1 MTGKKLSFCCLS
13 AAMLITFSVT
23 AQVTTYGTEAGTG
36 GNRNTNIGY
45 RAGKVSTGLSNI
57 LVGHAAGQNNT
68 TGAAN
73 SFVGAF
79 TGLNNTT
86 GYNNAFFGGLAGYN
100 NNEGIA
106 NSFMGFEAGYSNT
119 TGDLN
124 SFFGYQAGYGNT
136 TEGGNSFF
144 GAQAGHKN
152 KGGSNSFFGS
162 SVGIENVSGYGN
174 SFFGSSAGRSNS
186 TGHYNV
192 FFGYISG
199 YRNTTGQSNSFYGSF
214 SGSENTTGQ
223 GNTFVGYQSGQ
234 KNSTGGSNTSL
245 GIRAGYSL
253 ASGYSNTFVGANAGQ
268 YTTGSLN
275 TFFGSGAG
283 SDVTT
288 GFSNLYLGKDAGA
301 RNTSGYDN
309 VFVGPYAGANSTG
322 NNNVFIGANAGNQET
337 GSNRFIVGN
346 NNNTFLYGDIESKK
360 LGIGTTDL
368 KDFRLS
374 VNGSDISHS
383 SWLNERTFFI
393 NIPMVDALGKIKQL
407 TGEGRVIYPTNE
419 IEYKVNAHTL
429 RQILPDLVKSDLSAV
444 NYQGLIPV
452 LVEAIKELSNKV
464 SVLETKLAE
473 FTGGF
478 SPASTAN
485 GSSLKS
491 ALHQNMPNPANEATV
506 INYSIGNEGRQASIY
521 LFDAQGN
528 EVKAFHQL
536 KAGEGEVSMATVQL
550 RPGLYHYS
558 LVVNGNV
565 VDTKSMIVSKN

>member
-13 AAMLITFSVT
+13 TAMLITFSVT

-45 RAGKVSTGLSNI
+45 RAGKVSTGLSNT

-124 SFFGYQAGYGNT
+124 SFFGYQAGYSNT

-144 GAQAGHKN
+144 GVQAGHKN

-162 SVGIENVSGYGN
+162 SAGIENVSGYGN

-253 ASGYSNTFVGANAGQ
+253 ASGYSNTFIGANAGQ

-275 TFFGSGAG
+275 TFFGAGAG
-283 SDVTT
+283 SDVST

-337 GSNRFIVGN
+337 SSNRFIVGN
-346 NNNTFLYGDIESKK
+346 NNNTFLYGDMGNKK
-360 LGIGTTDL
+360 LGIGTTEL
-368 KDFRLS
+368 KDFNLS
-374 VNGSDISHS
+374 VNGSDVSHS

-419 IEYKVNAHTL
+419 IEYKVDAHTL

-464 SVLETKLAE
+464 SVLETQLAE
-473 FTGGF
+473 FTVGF
-478 SPASTAN
+478 SPASSAH
-485 GSSLKS
+485 SPSLKS
-491 ALHQNMPNPANEATV
+491 ALQQNTPNPANATTV
-506 INYSIGNEGRQASIY
+506 IKYTIGNEGRQASIY

-536 KAGEGEVSMATVQL
+536 KVGEDEVNIATGQL